1 MTSIFLHNQTILQ
14 DYFTKSNFTN
24 FKVWYKSIDLFIDIY
39 NELDNL
45 SSIIENSKWSEDT
58 LRLDTFE
65 KIKLLLINQIKKIV
79 KKEPEEIYNE
89 WIKSIQPYCFQGGKG
104 YKIQYTGD
112 IPNHWCVK
120 PDYYNIVSNIPKDV
134 SLCAIICNKY
144 ITISSK
150 CEIEYWNN

>member
-1 MTSIFLHNQTILQ
+1 MIYINNNSTLSYYL
-14 DYFTKSNFTN
+14 TKSNFTN
-24 FKVWYKSIDLFIDIY
+24 FKEWYKSIDLFNDIH

-45 SSIIENSKWSEDT
+45 NTIIENSKWLEDK
-58 LRLDTFE
+58 LRLETFE

-104 YKIQYTGD
+104 YKIQYSGD
-112 IPNHWCVK
+112 IPHHWCVK
-120 PDYYNIVSNIPKDV
+120 PEYYNKVSNIPNEV
-134 SLCAIICNKY
+134 LISSIICDKY
-144 ITISSK
+144 ISISSK